1 MKLPDDTH
9 LTGEET
15 DDAESLL
22 DEVLEFIEM
31 LDTDELCLQCR
42 SSSAVQPHSRNCKE
56 LLRLKVKHRIASEE
70 ERKLA
75 DALRIGETK

>member
-1 MKLPDDTH
+1 MSTH
-9 LTGEET
+9 ITGEQT

-22 DEVLEFIEM
+22 DEVLEFIED
-31 LDTDELCLQCR
+31 LNTDELCMQCR
-42 SSSAVQPHSRNCKE
+42 ISSMIQPHSRNCKA

-75 DALRIGETK
+75 DALRIA